1 MKTITINLYK
11 FNELSEEAKKT
22 AIDKYRNKHDNYF
35 YYDEII
41 ESVKKLIDLFN
52 LKTGNT
58 YTDLRYSHIDDTIL
72 ELSGVRLYK
81 YILNNYGSKLFTPK
95 YKKMIDREVKSK
107 AYICKVNTSK
117 RTGEEY
123 TFLYDKQKT
132 DNSCVLTGV
141 CFDDDILKPV
151 YDFLKNP
158 TNSTNFIDLISEIEA
173 AIQKCFDSTEQW
185 LNSDEF
191 ITEEIENNEYDFT
204 EAGEVA

>member
-11 FNELSEEAKKT
+11 FDELSEKAKQT

-58 YTDLRYSHIDDTIL
+58 YTDLRCSHINDTIL

-81 YILNNYGSKLFTPK
+81 YILNNYGKELFTPK
-95 YKKMIDREVKSK
+95 YKKSIDREVKSK
-107 AYICKVNTSK
+107 AYICKVDTDYK
-117 RTGEEY
+117 GEKY

-151 YDFLKNP
+151 YDFLKKP
-158 TNSTNFIDLISEIEA
+158 TNNTNFEDLISEIET

-191 ITEEIENNEYDFT
+191 ITEEIEANEYYFT

>member
-11 FNELSEEAKKT
+11 FDELSEKAKQT

-58 YTDLRYSHIDDTIL
+58 YTDLRCSHINDTIL

-81 YILNNYGSKLFTPK
+81 YILNNYGKELFTPK
-95 YKKMIDREVKSK
+95 YKKSIDREVKSK
-107 AYICKVNTSK
+107 AYICKVDTDYK
-117 RTGEEY
+117 GEKY

-151 YDFLKNP
+151 YDFLKKP
-158 TNSTNFIDLISEIEA
+158 TNNTNFEDLISEIET

-191 ITEEIENNEYDFT
+191 ITEEIEANEYYFT
-204 EAGEVA
+204 EAEEVA